1 MSWHAV
7 ERLLMPT
14 RCTTNMT
21 EIVDPAV
28 IGSLGHQDQARRDLG
43 DSGLTSPA
51 PREVYVA
58 FVPSRNGGKHHD
70 PGPRP
75 ISAEDDSCWSE
86 LLSAIEAF
94 SRMPAPAAVAR
105 TLRAGGRLRAAVKQ
119 AASSLRK
126 LVTLPKVSGHL
137 APTPELHYFWRFE

>member
-21 EIVDPAV
+21 EIVTRR
-28 IGSLGHQDQARRDLG
+28 SLGHQDQARRDLG

-70 PGPRP
+70 PLPRP
-75 ISAEDDSCWSE
+75 ISAEDDSCLSE

-126 LVTLPKVSGHL
+126 LVTLPK
-137 APTPELHYFWRFE
+137 